1 MTPRTKPKIHRR
13 KKSTGRRHGRVHK
26 RSSDLASSPKATGS
40 RSSSLISKSKPPRSK
55 APSKSGIL
63 PDSEDPLEE
72 NIFERAAMPEG
83 YVFVPKGDV
92 YITRHCRTDTKTSN
106 RVVYLVY
113 DKAAKR
119 TLGIRVPED
128 IHTKVSKLATST
140 AGKRASAV
148 KVRDGTF
155 ITRGR
160 ELLRNVF
167 PLMPNETLEIIMN
180 HAFLK
185 GSGRVGRTSTTTD
198 KRKATLA
205 VEAHI
210 RHNHTPYETLL
221 ASGLERCEARER
233 VWPEVKA
240 IKKAWEGSKEAKKI
254 EMVMRPAHTDDD
266 DACVVVSDDDDDAC
280 VIVSDDD
287 IDNVIVLD

>member
-1 MTPRTKPKIHRR
+1 MAPHKKPKFHRR
-13 KKSTGRRHGRVHK
+13 KKIAGRRHGRVHK
-26 RSSDLASSPKATGS
+26 RSSDLTPPPKATGS
-40 RSSSLISKSKPPRSK
+40 RSSPLIYRSKPPRSK
-55 APSKSGIL
+55 ATSKSGIL
-63 PDSEDPLEE
+63 PDSDDPLEE
-72 NIFERAAMPEG
+72 NIFERAAMPDD

-92 YITRHCRTDTKTSN
+92 YITRNCRTDTKTSN

-119 TLGIRVPED
+119 TLGIRVPEE
-128 IHTKVSKLATST
+128 TFKKVSKLATLT
-140 AGKRASAV
+140 AEKRASAV

-160 ELLRNVF
+160 ELLRSEF
-167 PLMPNETLEIIMN
+167 PLMPDETLEIILD

-210 RHNHTPYETLL
+210 RHVHTPYETLL
-221 ASGLERCEARER
+221 ASGVERCEARER
-233 VWPEVKA
+233 VWPAVKA
-240 IKKAWEGSKEAKKI
+240 MKKTWDGSGEAKKI
-254 EMVMRPAHTDDD
+254 ESLVLRPAHTDGDD
-266 DACVVVSDDDDDAC
+266 DACIIVSDDDDD
-280 VIVSDDD
+280 
-287 IDNVIVLD
+287 VIVLN

>member
-1 MTPRTKPKIHRR
+1 MTPRTKPKVYRR
-13 KKSTGRRHGRVHK
+13 KKVTGRRHGRVHK
-26 RSSDLASSPKATGS
+26 HSSDLASSPKATGS
-40 RSSSLISKSKPPRSK
+40 RSSSRISRSKPLRSK
-55 APSKSGIL
+55 ASSRSGIL

-72 NIFERAAMPEG
+72 NIFERSAMPED

-92 YITRHCRTDTKTSN
+92 YITRHCRTDTKASS
-106 RVVYLVY
+106 RIVYLVY

-119 TLGIRVPED
+119 TLGIRVPKE
-128 IHTKVSKLATST
+128 IYTKVSKLATFT
-140 AGKRASAV
+140 AEKRASAV

-160 ELLRNVF
+160 QLLRDVF
-167 PLMPNETLEIIMN
+167 PSMPNETLEIILN

-185 GSGRVGRTSTTTD
+185 GSGRVGRTSTTTE

-233 VWPEVKA
+233 VWPEVQA
-240 IKKAWEGSKEAKKI
+240 IKKAWEGSEEAKKI
-254 EMVMRPAHTDDD
+254 EMVLRPAHIDDN

-287 IDNVIVLD
+287 VDNVVVLD